1 MKEKVIYKSS
11 SFSLNLFIL
20 FLGFVFFS
28 LMIWLCID
36 SLKTNKDEDDIIAVY
51 TISSVFFIG
60 AIGCLFY
67 FLSTQII
74 KLTNKNLIISY
85 QFLPFSKKILI
96 DDIVNFKQKSLPVKH
111 SRYLFDKGK
120 TVHNF
125 FETLIDLENGGV
137 IKIYSLNE
145 FDFKEIQKLIGKIRR
160 GESTLQVEKISKIE
174 LVIQNIPLILFLIML
189 VILIGGLSNALVFN

>member
-11 SFSLNLFIL
+11 SFSLNLFIF

-28 LMIWLCID
+28 LTIWFLLN

-67 FLSTQII
+67 FLKTQII

-85 QFLPFSKKILI
+85 QFLPFSKKLLI
-96 DDIVNFKQKSLPVKH
+96 DDIVNFKQKPLPVKH
-111 SRYLFDKGK
+111 SRYLLDKGK

-125 FETLIDLENGGV
+125 FETLIDLEDGGV
-137 IKIYSLNE
+137 IKIYSLSE
-145 FDFKEIQKLIGKIRR
+145 FDFKEIQRLIETIRR
-160 GESTLQVEKISKIE
+160 GESKFHAEKISNFE
-174 LVIQNIPLILFLIML
+174 LVTQNIPLILFLIMM